1 MRDKNPEY
9 FMKLTL
15 QKPLA
20 FIDLETTGIDVATDR
35 IVEIAIIKLFPD
47 ETVEKFEFRVNPTI
61 PIPESSS
68 KIHGIYDADVADE
81 PTFEQLSKKLF
92 KLLFDCDLAGYN
104 SNKFDVPLLAEEFLR
119 VGIDFDLSE
128 KKLIDVQNIFHK
140 LERRTLAAGY
150 RFYCGKFLNNAH
162 NAMADTEATLDI
174 FREQMDRYMDQTL
187 QDDRGEEMVPFGND
201 ISSIH
206 EFSKAQNSVDLMG
219 RIVYNE
225 AGEEVFN
232 FGKYKGRTIADVLK
246 QDPGYYSW
254 MMRGDFPM
262 YTKKVLKELK
272 ERLVQ

>member
-1 MRDKNPEY
+1 
-9 FMKLTL
+9 MKLTL

-20 FIDLETTGIDVATDR
+20 FLDLETTGVDVATDR

-47 ETVEKFEFRVNPTI
+47 ESVEKFEFRVNPTI

-92 KLLFDCDLAGYN
+92 KILFDCDLAGYN
-104 SNKFDVPLLAEEFLR
+104 SNKFDIPLLAEEFLR

-128 KKLIDVQNIFHK
+128 KNLIDVQNIFHK

-150 RFYCGKFLNNAH
+150 RFYCGEFLNNAH
-162 NAMADTEATLDI
+162 NAMADTEATLAI
-174 FREQMDRYMDQTL
+174 FREQMDRYMGQTL
-187 QDDRGEEMVPFGND
+187 QDDQGNNMVPFDND
-201 ISSIH
+201 VSSIH
-206 EFSKAQNSVDLMG
+206 SFSRAQNNVDLMG

-225 AGEEVFN
+225 DGKEVFN

-272 ERLVQ
+272 EQLAQ

>member
-1 MRDKNPEY
+1 
-9 FMKLTL
+9 MKLTL